1 MEVIMATKKKTVAA
15 EEVKEVKETKA
26 AAKKTTAAKT
36 AKKTA
41 AADNTKETAEKAV
54 KKTAAKKTAEKKTA
68 EKKTAEK
75 KAPARKA
82 PAKKAA
88 KKAEEKPAVA
98 KKDVQEYKD
107 VINWKKW
114 EAHNMNWL
122 YIEVNAGDLM
132 NELEAGADNIETAAD
147 AVLAMMLEGDHFIV
161 EPENRK
167 SADLTVRYYCD
178 NLNSDRRSYWDV
190 Q

>member
-1 MEVIMATKKKTVAA
+1 MATKKKTEAV
-15 EEVKEVKETKA
+15 EEVKETKT
-26 AAKKTTAAKT
+26 AAKKTTAGKAARKT
-36 AKKTA
+36 TA
-41 AADNTKETAEKAV
+41 VAENTKETEKKAV
-54 KKTAAKKTAEKKTA
+54 KKTA

-75 KAPARKA
+75 KAPAKKTAEKKTAEKKA

-88 KKAEEKPAVA
+88 ARKTVKKAEEKPAA
-98 KKDVQEYKD
+98 PKKDIQEYKD

-114 EAHNMNWL
+114 EAHNMGWL

-147 AVLAMMLEGDHFIV
+147 AVLSMMLEGDHFIV
-161 EPENRK
+161 EPENRL
-167 SADLTVRYYCD
+167 SADLSVRYYCD
-178 NLNSDRRSYWDV
+178 NMSSDRRSYWDV